1 MKTYRDCTEQHKS
14 NKRGLKIKP
23 CCHLK
28 NNCFPSSRICAAI
41 HPLVIALVFSSVL
54 QLSCASPPPTTSIT
68 TRINLQHD
76 AGHGQH
82 ASRHNI
88 EISALSLQQQQ
99 QVDRDREEDRSP
111 IHSHKPP
118 RRNNAG
124 HGRNLFLESFFR
136 TKNYADDIMDTDAD
150 ADDDDDIPAMNNKQK
165 QQHEHAV
172 MTSSS
177 DIIDGNATMDDN
189 SRNTHEFLHIHPWG
203 NYTKCK
209 WYTLSH
215 YISPE
220 SIVYD
225 GIEGFLI
232 ALLVCLVIATVYN
245 YSYYC
250 CLTKIGCC
258 PDDRIKKS
266 LLSKRGRRRMRRKR
280 GTEAVGWGCCGCT
293 CFRFGARKVRSADG
307 KGTFMPIS
315 TYNDDSSDD
324 DDDSEHSSVSL
335 DSALSLEYGDD
346 HLHNEFGEV
355 TSRWDDAKIE
365 AAAREYFSKEEKEAQ
380 ETSRQKERKKRG
392 GVSFKSPKRRSD
404 KIVKSGRTS
413 NRNRRGE
420 NIAKSQASSIL
431 SSSSEHSFV
440 SYASSSSGSHDGL
453 EMEAAM
459 MDLELVK
466 RSIAEKGYV

>member
-1 MKTYRDCTEQHKS
+1 M
-14 NKRGLKIKP
+14 
-23 CCHLK
+23 
-28 NNCFPSSRICAAI
+28 I
-41 HPLVIALVFSSVL
+41 HPFMIALVFLSVL
-54 QLSCASPPPTTSIT
+54 QSTCASPILTTSIT
-68 TRINLQHD
+68 ARINVQNY

-88 EISALSLQQQQ
+88 ETSALSLQQQ

-111 IHSHKPP
+111 VHPPKSP

-124 HGRNLFLESFFR
+124 HGRNLFLESFFQ

-150 ADDDDDIPAMNNKQK
+150 ADDDDDIPAMNDQQQ
-165 QQHEHAV
+165 QQHDHAD

-177 DIIDGNATMDDN
+177 DIMNGNATMDDTW
-189 SRNTHEFLHIHPWG
+189 NTHEFLHIHPWG

-232 ALLVCLVIATVYN
+232 TLLVCLVIATVYN
-245 YSYYC
+245 YCYYC

-280 GTEAVGWGCCGCT
+280 GREVVGWGCCSCI
-293 CFRFGARKVRSADG
+293 RFGAKKVRSADG

-315 TYNDDSSDD
+315 TYNDDSSD

-365 AAAREYFSKEEKEAQ
+365 AAAREYFSKEEREAQ
-380 ETSRQKERKKRG
+380 ETLRQKERKKRG
-392 GVSFKSPKRRSD
+392 GVSFKSPRRRSD
-404 KIVKSGRTS
+404 KSVKSGRTS
-413 NRNRRGE
+413 NRNKRGGS
-420 NIAKSQASSIL
+420 IAKSQASSIL